1 MKNAIK
7 RNVPAPD
14 AYKISQSGIK
24 SFRSELG
31 SKGEDKFCGFIQQ
44 ATWESI
50 QVPDAKY
57 ELECQLIYPK
67 KKYHKFYEQSEKEK
81 ENERIKPLKK
91 DKSLSPGQYEEIKSF

>member
-1 MKNAIK
+1 
-7 RNVPAPD
+7 
-14 AYKISQSGIK
+14 
-24 SFRSELG
+24 
-31 SKGEDKFCGFIQQ
+31 
-44 ATWESI
+44 
-50 QVPDAKY
+50 VPDAKY